1 MKKRYLV
8 LMFTFLF
15 VLFCPSFVSA
25 RSAIASA
32 SAPGI
37 SPGAEPMGKIIL
49 YDDYK
54 IAFHYG
60 YRVSNIVIEV
70 CKDQICKNV
79 KEAENQAFISNSVVE
94 FDLNPLLIASDDEA
108 TEYTVKSTAS
118 FRQTEGL
125 GFESVAS
132 LNTKVTIRGINQP
145 ESESNRILDSTDKVL
160 AFLNAWIIPG
170 VYALLGVVLII
181 KGILLTVDIV
191 KYSDNSEIRS
201 EKLKAFGYFLVGIVC
216 VAIINSTAGFITG
229 LFR

>member
-1 MKKRYLV
+1 M
-8 LMFTFLF
+8 
-15 VLFCPSFVSA
+15 LFCPSFVSA

-32 SAPGI
+32 SAPGM

-54 IAFHYG
+54 ISFHYG

-70 CKDQICKNV
+70 CKNQVCKNV
-79 KEAENQAFISNSVVE
+79 KEAENQAFVSNSFVE
-94 FDLNPLLIASDDEA
+94 FDLNPLLIASEDEA
-108 TEYTVKSTAS
+108 TEYTIKATAS

-132 LNTKVTIRGINQP
+132 MNTKVSIKGINQP
-145 ESESNRILDSTDKVL
+145 EAGSNRILDSTDKVL
-160 AFLNAWIIPG
+160 AFVNAWILPG
-170 VYALLGVVLII
+170 VYVLLGAVLII
-181 KGILLTVDIV
+181 KGALLTIDIV
-191 KYSDNSEIRS
+191 RYSDNGDVRK

-216 VAIINSTAGFITG
+216 VAIINSTAGIITG